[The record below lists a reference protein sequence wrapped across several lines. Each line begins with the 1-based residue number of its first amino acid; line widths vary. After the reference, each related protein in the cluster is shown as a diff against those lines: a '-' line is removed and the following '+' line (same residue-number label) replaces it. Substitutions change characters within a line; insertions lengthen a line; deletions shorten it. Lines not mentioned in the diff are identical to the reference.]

1 MANKKSLT
9 GLKMQT
15 TVSPSDALDAVR
27 SATALRGE
35 RGVAKVQGKW
45 QKSNL
50 QVLIDEDTDTYLN
63 LKVAADQSQ
72 RGNLT
77 FSANA
82 ERTDGGQTTLTVGGL
97 LHYQV
102 MQTKIFGLVPVGPGS
117 IIHYGFY
124 VEFLE
129 RVEQEMLALDPR
141 SDGFIGVFA
150 D

>member
-77 FSANA
+77 FSAN
-82 ERTDGGQTTLTVGGL
+82 
-97 LHYQV
+97 Y
-102 MQTKIFGLVPVGPGS
+102 S
-117 IIHYGFY
+117 IIK
-124 VEFLE
+124 
-129 RVEQEMLALDPR
+129 
-141 SDGFIGVFA
+141 
-150 D
+150 